1 MNLDTIKGPR
11 RLSQSPNFL
20 GTQNFIQHSKH
31 PSIWSSTS
39 ICIKRVTGNM
49 QPTSWGQWGHYRSWS
64 ERKDVWKKEL
74 WLYRS
79 LTILFETSSLCSQI
93 HMNHALD
100 TNGVRSDN
108 KFNKGIREQKG
119 IDNNVLQIS
128 KPYATM
134 MSYRTLRLA
143 RAESKKN
150 SRFD

>member
-1 MNLDTIKGPR
+1 
-11 RLSQSPNFL
+11 
-20 GTQNFIQHSKH
+20 
-31 PSIWSSTS
+31 
-39 ICIKRVTGNM
+39 
-49 QPTSWGQWGHYRSWS
+49 
-64 ERKDVWKKEL
+64 
-74 WLYRS
+74 
-79 LTILFETSSLCSQI
+79 
-93 HMNHALD
+93 MNHALD